1 MRLLLLLLLAL
12 SPQATQVLWDSE
24 TYDFGAVPRE
34 TYELKHDFVF
44 TNKGSSPLVVSY
56 AVASCSCVS
65 LDWTRTTVEPGASGK
80 VSVTYFR
87 ERAANSF
94 EKVVSVFF
102 SESSKPVLLTFSGY
116 FVETDASL
124 QEEFPFS
131 RAQLGI
137 QDEIGDFA
145 TVHPGE
151 TAYKNLW
158 LTNLSGK
165 PIKVKLGEL
174 SPGFDV
180 QPSEFALP
188 PRARKE
194 LMATLSVDSL
204 SLGRK
209 FYSYTPVVDG
219 EPQDPVLF
227 KATVLPDWSGLSSAE
242 INSSAYY
249 KVLGDVHHFGV
260 INPGTPGRLAIA
272 IMNVSDKPLEILCA
286 GAEQNGVSVSA
297 PSGVPARSRA
307 DIQVSIEASA
317 LVDGANKFTVWFVTD
332 SPLKPFT
339 EFEVQGYV
347 GN

>member
-1 MRLLLLLLLAL
+1 MRLLLLLLAIF
-12 SPQATQVLWDSE
+12 PQAIQVSWDSSA
-24 TYDFGAVPRE
+24 YDFGAVPRE

-44 TNKGSSPLVVSY
+44 INEGSSPITVSY

-65 LDWTRTTVEPGASGK
+65 LDWTREAVAPGASGK

-87 ERAANSF
+87 ERSATSF
-94 EKVVSVFF
+94 EKGLSVFF
-102 SESSKPVLLTFSGY
+102 SESSKPVLLSISGY
-116 FVETDASL
+116 FVETDSSL
-124 QEEFPFS
+124 KEDFPFS

-137 QDEIGDFA
+137 QEDPGDFA

-158 LTNLSGK
+158 VANLSGK
-165 PIKVKLGEL
+165 PIKVKLGDL
-174 SPGFDV
+174 SPGFEV
-180 QPSEFALP
+180 QPSEFSMAP
-188 PRARKE
+188 NSRKE

-204 SLGRK
+204 CLGRML
-209 FYSYTPVVDG
+209 YSYSPVVDG
-219 EPQDPVLF
+219 ESQDPVLF

-260 INPGTPGRLAIA
+260 LSPGTPGRLAIA
-272 IMNVSDKPLEILCA
+272 IMNVSDKPLEILSA
-286 GAEQNGVSVSA
+286 GAEHNGVSVSA

-307 DIQVSIEASA
+307 DIQVNIEASA
-317 LVDGANKFTVWFVTD
+317 LVGGANKFTIWFVTD

-339 EFEVQGYV
+339 EFEVMGYV
-347 GN
+347 EQ